1 MVGVP
6 CPELGGEG
14 MDRVWQY
21 AGTFIVTV
29 VGWILWCIFTQR
41 GSFVPTVDVMV
52 FSIGALTFDLWR
64 NTGPLK

>member
-1 MVGVP
+1 
-6 CPELGGEG
+6 

-64 NTGPLK
+64 NTGPFK